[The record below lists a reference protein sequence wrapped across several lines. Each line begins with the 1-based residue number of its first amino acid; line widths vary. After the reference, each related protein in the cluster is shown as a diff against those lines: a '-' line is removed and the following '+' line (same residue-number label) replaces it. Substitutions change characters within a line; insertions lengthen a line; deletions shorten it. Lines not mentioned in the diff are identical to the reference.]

1 MNKYKKFDLNKIKI
15 HARELRKEM
24 TDSEKILW
32 NELRGRKMNG
42 YKFLRQHPIIYNG
55 NLIRYNYFIADFY
68 CSSKKVIIELD
79 GPIHEDKKEYDE
91 FRDSVLKDL
100 DMNIL
105 RIKNEELSDIK
116 YVIEKIKNF
125 LNLIH

>member
-1 MNKYKKFDLNKIKI
+1 MKEYKKFDLNKIKI

-32 NELRGRKMNG
+32 KELRGRKMDG
-42 YKFLRQHPIIYNG
+42 HKFLRQHPILHNG
-55 NLIRYNYFIADFY
+55 NLVRYNYFIADFY
-68 CSSKKVIIELD
+68 CAAKKAIIELD
-79 GPIHEDKKEYDE
+79 GPIHKDKKEYDE
-91 FRDSVLKDL
+91 YRDSILKDMN
-100 DMNIL
+100 MNIL

-116 YVIEKIKNF
+116 YVIEKIKTF